1 MPEGI
6 NARLL
11 RHGAR
16 QQPPSSVEV
25 PAMRDV
31 IFTAIGGAG
40 ENGNTGSD
48 GQPGMDGVDGS
59 PASREVDATV
69 RPILIT
75 YQAPAK
81 TATLSSSIMHV
92 LTITSSPV
100 QMEATVAS
108 KLNITSVWLIHST
121 PRILCAGT
129 F

>member
-1 MPEGI
+1 MAFELWESGTVPEGI

-11 RHGAR
+11 EHGAR

-40 ENGNTGSD
+40 EDGNTGSD

-75 YQAPAK
+75 
-81 TATLSSSIMHV
+81 
-92 LTITSSPV
+92 
-100 QMEATVAS
+100 
-108 KLNITSVWLIHST
+108 
-121 PRILCAGT
+121 
-129 F
+129 